1 MKKLLYSY
9 AAKSVVFYEFCNNV
23 ANVQNFRGE
32 VKFFSNYFRK
42 INKSTYSVIHLLL
55 LTSVFW
61 KNLKQEFYYI
71 YYVIIYIVIIIIN

>member
-9 AAKSVVFYEFCNNV
+9 VAKSVVFYRFCNNV
-23 ANVQNFRGE
+23 AKVQNFRGE
-32 VKFFSNYFRK
+32 VKFFSNYFLKKKRK
-42 INKSTYSVIHLLL
+42 VIQLFSYSL

-71 YYVIIYIVIIIIN
+71 YYK